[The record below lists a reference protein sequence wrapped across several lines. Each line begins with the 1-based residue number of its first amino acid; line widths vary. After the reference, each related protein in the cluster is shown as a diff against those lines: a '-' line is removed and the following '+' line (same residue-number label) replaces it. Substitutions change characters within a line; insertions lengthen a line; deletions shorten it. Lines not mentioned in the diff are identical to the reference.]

1 MEVVKES
8 KKKPTSPST
17 LTSLGSIFMHAD
29 STDMWLMAFGF
40 TGAVVDGLG
49 IPLML
54 IVTSKIMNN
63 LGGAATS
70 DNTSLFTQN
79 LKKNSINLLYLAC
92 ASWVSSFL
100 EGYCWTRTGE
110 RQASRMRARY
120 LKAVIRQDIS
130 YFDMRVTSTNEV
142 IDGVSTDSLAV
153 QDVLTEKVPHFVM
166 NASTFFGAHA
176 VAFFLSWRLALVA
189 LPFLVV
195 LIIPGLMYGRILMGL
210 ARRIRE
216 EYGKAGVV
224 AERAVSSIRTVYAFV
239 GEGGTMREFSR
250 ALEGSVKLG
259 LKQGLVKG
267 VAIGSNGITF
277 AIWSFM
283 CWYGSRLV
291 MNHGGDG
298 GTVFAVGASIIGGG
312 LALGAG
318 LSNVKYFS
326 EAAAAAERVMEVI
339 ERVPNIDSD
348 DMGGEVLGE
357 VSGEVEFRSVGFAY
371 PSRPDALVF
380 GDFNFKVP
388 AGRTVALVGGSGSG
402 KSTAIALLERF
413 YDPLKGEILLDGV
426 DIKRLQLKWLRSQ
439 IGLVSQEPALF
450 ATTIKN
456 NIMFGREDATMDEV
470 VAAAKAANIHA
481 FVSQLPEA
489 YDTEVGE
496 CGVKM
501 SGGQKQ
507 RIAIARAV
515 VKRPKLLLLDEATSA
530 LDAES
535 ERVVQDALDAAS
547 VGRTTIVVA
556 HRLST
561 VRGADAIA
569 VLQSGR
575 VAECGTHD
583 ELVRGDRDG
592 VYAALVRLQRVDE
605 VPSLATTAA
614 SHDSSENSSFRS
626 SACNDECEASPEEL
640 AVPKFRRLLMMN
652 RPEWREGAIGCA
664 CALVFGAIQP
674 LYAYAL
680 GGMIAV
686 YFIEDHEEMKR
697 KTRTYCLVFV
707 GLALLSMGVNVG
719 QHYSFAAM
727 GERLTRR
734 VRERM
739 LSNILM
745 FEVGWFDQDDN
756 STGAV
761 CSRLV
766 KDANVVRS
774 LVGDR
779 MALVV
784 QTLSAVVIACAMG
797 LALAWRLAVV
807 MVAVQPLIIL
817 CFYSRRVLLKAMSAK
832 AMKSQSESSKIAAEA
847 VSNLRT
853 VTAFSAQDR
862 ILRLFDEAQQAPKRE
877 SARQSWF
884 AGLGLGTTQ
893 SLMSCSW
900 ALDFWYGGR
909 LVSQGHITAKALFQT
924 FMILVSTGRVIA
936 DAGSMTSDLAK
947 GADAVASVFAVL
959 DRVTRVDP
967 DDPDGLRVDRLDGR
981 VEFRD
986 VHFAYPAR
994 PDVAIL
1000 RGLNLSA
1007 EAGKSTA
1014 LVGRSGSGKST
1025 VIALIERF
1033 YDPVKGV
1040 VRIDGRDVRSYHLR
1054 TLRRRIALVGQEPPL
1069 FAGTVREN
1077 IAYGCGGEASEAEVM
1092 EAARAANAHEFVAC
1106 LREGYETRCGERGAQ
1121 LSGGQKQRIAIA
1133 RAILKDPAILLLDE
1147 ATSALD
1153 GQSERL
1159 VQEALERVMVG
1170 RTSVVVAHRLNTIQN
1185 CDAIAVLDKGRVVEK
1200 GTHASLLAKGQS
1212 RVYFSLV
1219 RLQQSDH

>member
-40 TGAVVDGLG
+40 IGAVVDGLG

-70 DNTSLFTQN
+70 NNNTSLFTQN
-79 LKKNSINLLYLAC
+79 LNKNAINLLYLAC

-130 YFDMRVTSTNEV
+130 YFDMRVASTNEV
-142 IDGVSTDSLAV
+142 IDGVSIDSLAV
-153 QDVLTEKVPHFVM
+153 QDVLTEKFPHFVM

-176 VAFFLSWRLALVA
+176 IAFFLSWRLALVA

-216 EYGKAGVV
+216 EYGKAGEV

-250 ALEGSVKLG
+250 ALEGSMKLG

-291 MNHGGDG
+291 MYHGGDG

-348 DMGGEVLGE
+348 DMGGEVLGA

-380 GDFNFKVP
+380 EDFNFRVP
-388 AGRTVALVGGSGSG
+388 AGRTIALVGGSGSG

-413 YDPLKGEILLDGV
+413 YDPLKGVILLDGV

-575 VAECGTHD
+575 VAEYGTHD

-640 AVPKFRRLLMMN
+640 TVPKFRRLLMMN

-664 CALVFGAIQP
+664 CAVVFGAIQP
-674 LYAYAL
+674 FYAYAL

-686 YFIEDHEEMKR
+686 YFMEDHEEMKR

-761 CSRLV
+761 CSRLA

-784 QTLSAVVIACAMG
+784 QTLSAVVIACTMG

-862 ILRLFDEAQQAPKRE
+862 ILRLFDEANKPPNANPRASHGSPVSALAPPRA
-877 SARQSWF
+877 SCHAR
-884 AGLGLGTTQ
+884 GP
-893 SLMSCSW
+893 
-900 ALDFWYGGR
+900 
-909 LVSQGHITAKALFQT
+909 
-924 FMILVSTGRVIA
+924 STSVIA

-1040 VRIDGRDVRSYHLR
+1040 MRIDGRDVRSYHLR
-1054 TLRRRIALVGQEPPL
+1054 TLRRRIALVGQEPAL

-1077 IAYGCGGEASEAEVM
+1077 ISYGCGGEASEAEVM

-1106 LREGYETRCGERGAQ
+1106 LREGYETRCGERGVQ

-1170 RTSVVVAHRLNTIQN
+1170 RTSMVVAHRLNTIQN

-1212 RVYFSLV
+1212 GAYFSLV